1 MTTVPAGLRS
11 AFATLLH
18 LYPRAHRAVFADEMA
33 LVYDDVLAD
42 AQTHGALA
50 LWKAA
55 GRELLALIGCGLLT
69 RFSAQ
74 EVAMSRSPFS
84 HAAGLGAARWG
95 ALAFGLTFALARLP
109 IDELWRTSIW
119 IALAAGALGGWL
131 FSWIG
136 APGRARLAYAGAG
149 ALAFGLGYLV
159 RVALAQALGLATVE
173 TLVGIVVVL
182 VAEFAAVAITFG
194 ALVGVIEHDLRQAG
208 RLAFVGV
215 MSAILGTSVGF
226 GVVVGA
232 WGAVQAFDSWRPG
245 FDGTLSAWVS
255 TTSHGLIQ
263 LGLPAVAGLLI
274 GALFGRAEANGRA
287 QGQSGAVAA

>member
-1 MTTVPAGLRS
+1 MTTVPAVLRS
-11 AFATLLH
+11 AFATLIH

-42 AQTHGALA
+42 ARTHGALA
-50 LWKAA
+50 LWRAA

-84 HAAGLGAARWG
+84 HAAGLG

-159 RVALAQALGLATVE
+159 RVALAQALGLTTGETV
-173 TLVGIVVVL
+173 VGIVVVL
-182 VAEFAAVAITFG
+182 VAEFAAIAITFG

-226 GVVVGA
+226 GVVLGA

-255 TTSHGLIQ
+255 TVSHGLIQ